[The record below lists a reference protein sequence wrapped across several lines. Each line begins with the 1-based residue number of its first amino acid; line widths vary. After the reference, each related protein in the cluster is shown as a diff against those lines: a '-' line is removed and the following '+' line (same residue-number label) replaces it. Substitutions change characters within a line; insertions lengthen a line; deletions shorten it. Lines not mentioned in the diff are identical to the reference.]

1 MDWEAWSAAVSPWG
15 RKESDT
21 TDKYIYVYIYLFFFR
36 FFSVIGYYRE
46 AWHAAVYRASKSQT
60 RLSDWITTAIREII
74 FQVAGVFLST
84 RATGVRKLIRGVN
97 LLLIIKCVIGGVF
110 VVVCLFYSTFS
121 SLQDSAVNGE
131 KNLGANLRK
140 QSLFAMPMRVPKGNC

>member
-1 MDWEAWSAAVSPWG
+1 MTGVRWLDGITNSMDMSLSKLRQVVMDREAWHAAVSPWG

-60 RLSDWITTAIREII
+60 RLSD
-74 FQVAGVFLST
+74 
-84 RATGVRKLIRGVN
+84 
-97 LLLIIKCVIGGVF
+97 
-110 VVVCLFYSTFS
+110 
-121 SLQDSAVNGE
+121 
-131 KNLGANLRK
+131 
-140 QSLFAMPMRVPKGNC
+140 